1 MARKRYT
8 AEEIIGNPDKI
19 QIEDSLREGRA
30 MIGAIWI
37 VVFGV
42 LGFALSS
49 CAPTRLPL
57 HTTMDALKI
66 RKTPLT
72 AALVMPDALKNAT
85 SKQEVSCAGTFD
97 VPIGA
102 ELETGMTQ
110 ALSQVF
116 ESVEVVDD
124 KSQATGDDVL
134 IEIAIPQLQ
143 AEGHCALRRTLYA
156 TGPLYMFFDPSD
168 TYEGHAELSG
178 TVSGSEGQPLLTAT
192 FKSKVHTK
200 NTITADNLN
209 RAFAVETVFR
219 ESLIDTIEQLTRG
232 LVKSSQFREY
242 ADRRKGKSGE
252 R

>member
-1 MARKRYT
+1 MT
-8 AEEIIGNPDKI
+8 GT
-19 QIEDSLREGRA
+19 
-30 MIGAIWI
+30 IWI
-37 VVFGV
+37 VAFGV

-49 CAPTRLPL
+49 CAPTSLPL
-57 HTTMDALKI
+57 HTTVDTLKI

-72 AALVMPDALKNAT
+72 AALVMPDAIKNAT
-85 SKQEVSCAGTFD
+85 SRQEVSCAGTYD

-124 KSQATGDDVL
+124 KSQATGHDVL

-156 TGPLYMFFDPSD
+156 TGPLYFLFRPWD

-178 TVSGSEGQPLLTAT
+178 TATGREGQPLLTAT
-192 FKSKVHTK
+192 FESKVHSKDTLM
-200 NTITADNLN
+200 TDSLS
-209 RAFAVETVFR
+209 RDFAVETVFR
-219 ESLIDTIEQLTRG
+219 ESLIDTIQQLTRG
-232 LVKSSQFREY
+232 LVKSSQFHEY

-252 R
+252 P

>member
-1 MARKRYT
+1 MT
-8 AEEIIGNPDKI
+8 GT
-19 QIEDSLREGRA
+19 
-30 MIGAIWI
+30 IWI
-37 VVFGV
+37 VAFGV

-49 CAPTRLPL
+49 CAPTPLPL
-57 HTTMDALKI
+57 HTTVDALKI

-72 AALVMPDALKNAT
+72 ASLVMPDAIKNAT
-85 SKQEVSCAGTFD
+85 SRQEVSCAGTYD

-110 ALSQVF
+110 ALSQIF

-124 KSQATGDDVL
+124 KSQATGHDVL

-156 TGPLYMFFDPSD
+156 TGPLYVLFNPSD

-178 TVSGSEGQPLLTAT
+178 TATGREGQPLLTAT
-192 FKSKVHTK
+192 FKSKVHSK
-200 NTITADNLN
+200 DTITTDSLN

-219 ESLIDTIEQLTRG
+219 ESLIDTIQQLIRG

>member
-1 MARKRYT
+1 
-8 AEEIIGNPDKI
+8 
-19 QIEDSLREGRA
+19 
-30 MIGAIWI
+30 MIGTMWI
-37 VVFGV
+37 VGFGV

-49 CAPTRLPL
+49 CAPTPLPL
-57 HTTMDALKI
+57 HTTVDPLKM

-72 AALVMPDALKNAT
+72 ATLVMPDALKNAT
-85 SKQEVSCAGTFD
+85 SRQEVSCAGTFD

-116 ESVEVVDD
+116 ESVEVVED
-124 KSQATGDDVL
+124 KSQATRSDVL

-156 TGPLYMFFDPSD
+156 TGPLYFFLVMFDPSD
-168 TYEGHAELSG
+168 TYEGHADLSG
-178 TVSGSEGQPLLTAT
+178 TVTGSEGQRLLTAT

-200 NTITADNLN
+200 DTITTDRVS

-219 ESLIDTIEQLTRG
+219 ESLIDTIQQLIRG
-232 LVKSSQFREY
+232 LAKSSEFHEY
-242 ADRRKGKSGE
+242 ADRRKAKSGE